1 VKSPNR
7 RRFLRAA
14 GVGTAAALLPGGTAA
29 AAERPFEGKRASG
42 KQTGGKRAG
51 ALAVRSVRPAEEVTE
66 RWRHYGDTSGRYG
79 WAGSDGTFSTTLPGG
94 AVAWMFN
101 DTFLGPVDADESLPR
116 TSAFIHN
123 SIVVDDGRRLTTVIG
138 GGRGRPESLVGP
150 TPSPPVP
157 DASAASPYWY
167 WNNDGIVDGGRLRLF
182 EAKIVP
188 TDAEPPWNFAGTGEM
203 FIASFSLP
211 HLRLESVTP
220 TYGGDGF
227 NWGDQ
232 LVRIGEW
239 VYVYGDKG
247 GLRLARA
254 RAGRLV
260 RQEWQFW
267 TGAGWSPH
275 QEDSTVILDG
285 VGLGGVTPMM
295 GRFVVTHTPGLLD
308 PTVYAYEGPTPAG
321 PFTPLGAVYT
331 PPESSQG
338 LYTYNLAAHPEL
350 SRSPNRLVV
359 SYNVNSVRLQDLYDD
374 INNNRPR
381 FVEIEFGSA

>member
-1 VKSPNR
+1 MSLNR
-7 RRFLRAA
+7 RRFLHVV
-14 GVGTAAALLPGGTAA
+14 GVGSAASLLPVGNATASA
-29 AAERPFEGKRASG
+29 HPSTKHRVSG
-42 KQTGGKRAG
+42 
-51 ALAVRSVRPAEEVTE
+51 LVVRSVRRADEITE
-66 RWRHYGDTSGRYG
+66 RWRHYGNTSGRYG
-79 WAGSDGTFSTTLPGG
+79 WAGSDGTFSTRLPGG
-94 AVAWMFN
+94 KVAWMLN
-101 DTFLGPVDADESLPR
+101 DTFLGPTNPDESLP
-116 TSAFIHN
+116 SDAAFIHN

-138 GGRGRPESLVGP
+138 GDGDHPESLVGP
-150 TPSPPVP
+150 TPNPPTP
-157 DASAASPYWY
+157 DPSAASSYWY

-232 LVRIGEW
+232 LIRLGGW

-254 RAGRLV
+254 RAGHLV
-260 RQEWQFW
+260 KREWQFY
-267 TGAGWSPH
+267 TGSGWSDD
-275 QEDSTVILDG
+275 QNDSTVILEG
-285 VGLGGVTPMM
+285 VGLGGITPMM
-295 GRFVVTHTPGLLD
+295 GQFVVTHTPGLID
-308 PTVYAYEGPTPAG
+308 PTIYAYAGPSPVG
-321 PFTPLGAVYT
+321 PFTPVGALYT
-331 PPESSQG
+331 PPEAGQG

-350 SRSPNRLVV
+350 SRSPNQLVV
-359 SYNVNSVRLQDLYDD
+359 SYNVNSPKLQDLYDD

-381 FVEIEFGSA
+381 FVEIEFGTR